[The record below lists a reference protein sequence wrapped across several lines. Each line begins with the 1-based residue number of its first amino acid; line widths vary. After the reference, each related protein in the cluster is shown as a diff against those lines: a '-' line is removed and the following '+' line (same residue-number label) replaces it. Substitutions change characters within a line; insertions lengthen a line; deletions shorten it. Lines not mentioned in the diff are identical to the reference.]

1 MLLAYLRRHIK
12 IILMLFLF
20 VAVFSAVF
28 SLYELPLEAVLYAA
42 LLCFC
47 IGAALFAVGYS
58 RWLRHH
64 RELKA
69 LLGRVTVSLDEL
81 PAPSAPWRE
90 TIRISCARCGLK
102 KQGSRPGT

>member
-1 MLLAYLRRHIK
+1 MLPAYLKRHYK
-12 IILMLFLF
+12 IILMLILF

-47 IGAALFAVGYS
+47 IGAVLFVLGYS

-64 RELKA
+64 RELRA
-69 LLGRVTVSLDEL
+69 LLERVAVSLDEL
-81 PAPSAPWRE
+81 PRPRGRGERLS
-90 TIRISCARCGLK
+90 GLLRALWAK
-102 KQGSRPGT
+102 KQGSRPGI